1 MQCLCLVQGNAENWD
16 QTLACAC
23 ISRALGHCVQHAM
36 VAQRKE
42 LQQNQALS
50 TSSQEHSTRTP
61 HSSIL
66 SPDPAL
72 FFNPY
77 IQGCR
82 LHVRHLELASVSN
95 HGHRD
100 LQGAF
105 GSEPDPTLKALG
117 LRSLRACRPAKVL
130 AFKHR
135 SLHRVTLKVLERGSL
150 RASYGI
156 CRISIARFPA
166 EHYQSSQQFRVST
179 FCLSFE

>member
-1 MQCLCLVQGNAENWD
+1 
-16 QTLACAC
+16 
-23 ISRALGHCVQHAM
+23 M

-82 LHVRHLELASVSN
+82 LHVWHLELASVSN

-100 LQGAF
+100 LQGTF

-130 AFKHR
+130 AFEHS

-150 RASYGI
+150 RASYRNLPDLPCPVS
-156 CRISIARFPA
+156 CRTLSIITTVSRFYVLPL
-166 EHYQSSQQFRVST
+166 FRVSLPGLPPT
-179 FCLSFE
+179 LNFRTRPVTLTRDI